1 LIAEPTP
8 EIRLLLERAVE
19 RLGHA
24 CVAHERG
31 DDPYPPDADVLLLEP
46 ALTGGLELARALRE
60 RCPEAEIVVCSI
72 YPASDEILA
81 LRPAAQLEKPF
92 TRDALDHALTLA
104 AERAGAPAR
113 PQLRLCG
120 TG

>member
-19 RLGHA
+19 RLGHV

-31 DDPYPPDADVLLLEP
+31 ENPHPPDADVLLLEP
-46 ALTGGLELARALRE
+46 ALTGGLELARALRD
-60 RCPEAEIVVCSI
+60 RRPDAEIVVCSI
-72 YPASDEILA
+72 YPADDEILS

-104 AERAGAPAR
+104 AERAGAPAG
-113 PQLRLCG
+113 PKLRLCG
-120 TG
+120 AG

>member
-19 RLGHA
+19 RLGHV
-24 CVAHERG
+24 CVEYERG
-31 DDPYPPDADVLLLEP
+31 EDPFPPDADVLLLEP
-46 ALTGGLELARALRE
+46 TLTGGVELARALRE
-60 RCPEAEIVVCSI
+60 RRPDAEIVICSI
-72 YPASDEILA
+72 YPASDEVLE

-92 TRDALDHALTLA
+92 TRDALDHALKVA
-104 AERAGAPAR
+104 AERAGVPAG

-120 TG
+120 AG